1 MFAICEHVFFALFY
15 PSLFAG
21 VFAGAGAVLKPG
33 GTFHCLV
40 VLLLLTARTRHVP
53 FLSVGLCQERV
64 GRQHVCAVIVTCV
77 CVCVRAGACVCV
89 KNKWQQCT
97 GRLLTYGPYKVDG
110 KFTTDSNKAFDTTLR
125 GRNPLWG
132 YRDVAECE
140 AEAVKNGLQLKVSS
154 IAPSLPPS
162 FAPSFVRS
170 LIRCCS
176 ADEFVFCASC
186 CRLPLCP
193 AKVRLLAWRTRVAVL
208 CLVCATVCVQW
219 C

>member
-1 MFAICEHVFFALFY
+1 M
-15 PSLFAG
+15 
-21 VFAGAGAVLKPG
+21 
-33 GTFHCLV
+33 
-40 VLLLLTARTRHVP
+40 
-53 FLSVGLCQERV
+53 
-64 GRQHVCAVIVTCV
+64 
-77 CVCVRAGACVCV
+77 CVRAGACVCV

-186 CRLPLCP
+186 CRLPLGQSS
-193 AKVRLLAWRTRVAVL
+193 LACVANACCCAVL
-208 CLVCATVCVQW
+208 SLRYCVCTMVLTGGFVDQRVTQ
-219 C
+219 